1 MVLRA
6 AVSSAALVALACGD
20 SRGER
25 PAPAP
30 PSEQP
35 AQLPGTLVTV
45 YAETGAFEEVLPAM
59 LGVASRNRWVL
70 SVRTDREALAE
81 ADLIV
86 TDSAG
91 RLVARVRPGAGAA
104 AQAQLLADVVRAPSA
119 VR

>member
-6 AVSSAALVALACGD
+6 AVSSAALVAFACSD
-20 SRGER
+20 RGER

-30 PSEQP
+30 PSERP